1 MNVLPSLTNC
11 AVCAQP
17 LTYATEP
24 GELSCSFC
32 GKSERALIYC
42 PAGHFVCDAC
52 HSRSA
57 IEALRQLL
65 SVSKETDP
73 GVLLEQAM
81 AHPSV
86 PMHGPEHHVMVPAI
100 LAAAARNAGF
110 ASDGVVE
117 KAIDRAT
124 KVPGGWCGLY
134 GDCGAAVGVGVAVSV
149 ITGATPLTGKPRTL
163 AMGATSQALSRM
175 LDDQARCCKRAS
187 RTAVKAA
194 VGYLRDRLNMN
205 LPYRGA
211 PSCAYTSK
219 NAECPQQKCPYYPRD
234 KE

>member
-1 MNVLPSLTNC
+1 MDRLPSLTNC
-11 AVCAQP
+11 AVCGQP
-17 LTYATEP
+17 LVYATEAKDVV
-24 GELSCSFC
+24 CDFC
-32 GKSERALIYC
+32 GKTQKALIYC
-42 PAGHFVCDAC
+42 PADHYVCDAC

-57 IEALRQLL
+57 IDALRQLL

-73 GVLLEQAM
+73 GILLEQAM

-100 LAAAARNAGF
+100 IAAAVRNAGF
-110 ASDGVVE
+110 ATDGVVE

-149 ITGATPLTGKPRTL
+149 ITGATPLTGKPRTQ
-163 AMGATSQALSRM
+163 AMGATSFALSMM

-194 VGYLRDRLNMN
+194 VKYLREQLNIS
-205 LPYRGA
+205 LPYSGL
-211 PSCAYTSK
+211 PKCSFTSK
-219 NAECPQQKCPYYPRD
+219 NAECPREKCAFYAGD
-234 KE
+234 S

>member
-1 MNVLPSLTNC
+1 MATLRSLTNC

-17 LTYATEP
+17 LVYATEAK
-24 GELSCSFC
+24 ELLCSFC
-32 GKSERALIYC
+32 GKSERTLIYC

-57 IEALRQLL
+57 IDSLRQLL
-65 SVSKETDP
+65 SISKETDP

-86 PMHGPEHHVMVPAI
+86 PMHGPEHHVMVPAV
-100 LAAAARNAGF
+100 LAAAVKNAGF

-117 KAIDRAT
+117 RAIERAT

-163 AMGATSQALSRM
+163 AMGATSHALSRM

-187 RTAVKAA
+187 WTAVKAA
-194 VGYLRDRLNMN
+194 VGYLRDRLNID

-211 PSCAYTSK
+211 PHCSYTSK
-219 NAECPQQKCPYYPRD
+219 NAECPQIKCPYFRATTN
-234 KE
+234 